1 MFEKKEDLEQER
13 KLKIFATDL
22 GKTASSSDVI
32 FDALRG
38 SIISGQVQAGESI
51 RQEYIANLFNVSRIP
66 VREALK
72 RLEAQGLV
80 QSLRY
85 KGYVV
90 SLLSHA
96 ETEEIY
102 EIRAHLEPIV
112 IERSVASMSEET
124 LEEAREYCDLFNT
137 ETDATKWGE
146 WNRRFHETLYRDAQ
160 RPYHLKLVGEAID
173 RVDSYL
179 RAQLILTNG
188 MEKAHQEHLGI
199 IDACIKGDGDLA
211 ASRTRDHILG
221 SYKML
226 IEYLNNQKK

>member
-38 SIISGQVQAGESI
+38 SIISGQVQ
-51 RQEYIANLFNVSRIP
+51 
-66 VREALK
+66 
-72 RLEAQGLV
+72 AQGLV